1 MNDLV
6 VLTHT
11 SDINGDGYSDKR
23 IFLISLNNSK
33 PFWVEVIKWHD
44 IREVKIGLHSEKDIM
59 FDIPKCAD
67 ELFINL
73 VLLPE
78 KQYILA
84 GKTDCCNH
92 LKYFM
97 PKLR

>member
-67 ELFINL
+67 KLFVNL

-78 KQYILA
+78 KQYILS